1 MEIWLERSIVLE
13 KAQAKPIIKIDAS
26 IITISRSELVK
37 AAKEQEL

>member
-13 KAQAKPIIKIDAS
+13 KAQAKPIIEINAS
-26 IITISRSELVK
+26 IITKSRSKLVE